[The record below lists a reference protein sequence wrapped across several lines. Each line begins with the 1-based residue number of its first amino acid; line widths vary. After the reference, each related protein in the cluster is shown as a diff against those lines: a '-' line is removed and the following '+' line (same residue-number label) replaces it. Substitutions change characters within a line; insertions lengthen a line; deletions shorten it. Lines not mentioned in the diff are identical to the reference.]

1 MRFVYQYRTHDNA
14 VRSGEVSAADRDAA
28 YRALKEKGIR
38 PARLEEAP
46 GLANKIFGKGKRWIA
61 IAVLAVVAAVFAF
74 QARKAPS
81 EAAAGNAA
89 PRHQIYGDPATMEAF
104 ERGDFESVLPRE
116 GDRLLAV
123 FAQPG
128 RLMCRKGFNP
138 RLLAPQSAA
147 ELDGYAEKSL
157 SADGDIAIGAGDSRE
172 AVELKQIVNGMR
184 EEMRAYLA
192 NGNGT
197 PRSYWRR
204 LNERTL
210 QEMQIYERTRRE
222 LEKESSAAVWEERN
236 AALRRLGLRTIPN
249 PRDAD

>member
-14 VRSGEVSAADRDAA
+14 VRSGEVSASDRDAA

-46 GLANKIFGKGKRWIA
+46 GLANKVVGKGKRWIA

-74 QARKAPS
+74 QARKTPS
-81 EAAAGNAA
+81 GGATGSAA
-89 PRHQIYGDPATMEAF
+89 PRHQIYGDPATVEAF
-104 ERGDFESVLPRE
+104 ERGDFESILPRG

-138 RLLAPQSAA
+138 RTLTPQSAA
-147 ELDGYAEKSL
+147 ELAGYAEKSL
-157 SADGDIAIGAGDSRE
+157 SPDGDIEIGAGDPRE
-172 AVELKQIVNGMR
+172 VVELKQIVNGMR
-184 EEMRAYLA
+184 DEMRAYLA

-197 PRSYWRR
+197 ALSYWRR

-210 QEMQIYERTRRE
+210 QEMQIYERTRSE
-222 LEKESSAAVWEERN
+222 LENEQSSAVWEERN